1 MKTCELC
8 GAGIPKDLQVC
19 SRCGFEF
26 QREIRSDVRDKAIL
40 DKHEGK
46 TVEHVNRD
54 LKNRQAQLTAYL
66 DNLAAKSLSVEEL
79 VSLLDE
85 SLTFLQIPLA
95 LGVEDEL
102 KFNTAEKKF
111 ISQVANNLE
120 LADSQNN
127 RPVGT
132 SGTYTR
138 LSNAL
143 QSMGEHA
150 RAIQM
155 IEMALLI
162 NPLDR
167 DAMFGK
173 AKLLFYGKKYEASKK
188 CLERLIAA
196 GGNKNAK
203 YLSEL
208 IEQII
213 IID

>member
-1 MKTCELC
+1 MRKCELC
-8 GAGIPKDLQVC
+8 GAEIPKKLETC

-26 QREIRSDVRDKAIL
+26 QKEIRSDVRDRAIL

-46 TVEHVNRD
+46 TVENVNRD
-54 LKNRQAQLTAYL
+54 MKNRQAQLMAHL
-66 DNLAAKSLSVEEL
+66 DNMAAKNLSVEEL

-102 KFNTAEKKF
+102 RFNTEEKKF

-120 LADSQNN
+120 TADSENN
-127 RPVGT
+127 GPVGT

-143 QSMGEHA
+143 QSMGEHE
-150 RAIQM
+150 RAMQM
-155 IEMALLI
+155 IEKALLI
-162 NPLDR
+162 NPKDR

-188 CLERLIAA
+188 CLERLTSA
-196 GGNKNAK
+196 GGDKNAK

-213 IID
+213 MS

>member
-1 MKTCELC
+1 MSICELC
-8 GAGIPKDLQVC
+8 GAKISKKLETCP
-19 SRCGFEF
+19 RCGFEF
-26 QREIRSDVRDKAIL
+26 QMEIRSDVRDKAIL

-46 TVEHVNRD
+46 TVENVNRD
-54 LKNRQAQLTAYL
+54 LKNRQAQLMAHL

-102 KFNTAEKKF
+102 RFNMEEKTF
-111 ISQVANNLE
+111 ICQIAINLE
-120 LADSQNN
+120 MADTDNN
-127 RPVGT
+127 GPVGT
-132 SGTYTR
+132 SGTYIR

-143 QSMGEHA
+143 QSMGEQD
-150 RAIQM
+150 RAMRM

-162 NPLDR
+162 NPRDQ
-167 DAMFGK
+167 DAMYGK

-188 CLERLIAA
+188 CLERLMAA
-196 GGNKNAK
+196 GGDKNAK

-208 IEQII
+208 IEQIM
-213 IID
+213 